1 MSLVEL
7 LAEQSLLQGLEP
19 HFLAALAEFA
29 RAIHVEDG
37 EELPLG
43 GGDALFFLRAGEVA
57 VEVDEP
63 GRGRMV
69 VETLGRGEWFGAPWR
84 ASPRPGAFTVR
95 ANAPCRI
102 LILDGPALRGRL
114 SGDPSFAAELLW
126 RIARDLEGRL
136 EGARLQ
142 LLDIYGRSRS
152 AAG

>member
-19 HFLAALAEFA
+19 HFLAALAGCA
-29 RAIHVEDG
+29 RAIHVDEG
-37 EELPLG
+37 EKLPLG

-69 VETLGRGEWFGAPWR
+69 VETLGRGEWFGSPWR

-114 SGDPSFAAELLW
+114 SGDPSLATELLW

-142 LLDIYGRSRS
+142 LLDIYGRSRG